1 LTHPFK
7 LKKVAK
13 LCAGS
18 GEVMVIPTTTP
29 TSPLCAPFEQTPTLR
44 HTFAHNYLT
53 QHPADIVVLATLL
66 GHTSLDTTRIY
77 SQPTGEQLATHVE
90 GLRQNA
96 YVE

>member
-1 LTHPFK
+1 
-7 LKKVAK
+7 
-13 LCAGS
+13 
-18 GEVMVIPTTTP
+18 
-29 TSPLCAPFEQTPTLR
+29 
-44 HTFAHNYLT
+44 LT

-66 GHTSLDTTRIY
+66 GHTSLDATRIY